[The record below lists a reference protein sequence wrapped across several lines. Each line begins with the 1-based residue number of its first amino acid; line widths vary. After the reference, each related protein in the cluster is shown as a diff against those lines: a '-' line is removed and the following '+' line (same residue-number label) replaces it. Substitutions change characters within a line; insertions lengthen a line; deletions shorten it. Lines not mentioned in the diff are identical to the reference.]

1 MEEVVALG
9 FPQLP
14 TVVGRLGNCAG
25 EPLSQ
30 WNAVE
35 DNRNVAACVA
45 AVLDLD

>member
-1 MEEVVALG
+1 MEEVAVLE

-14 TVVGRLGNCAG
+14 NVFGRLGNGAR